1 MSHFAQIEN
10 GIVINV
16 IVAEQDY
23 IDTIS
28 GIWVQTSYNTRGGIH
43 YAPNSSPPVADD
55 GIALRYNFASI
66 GFNYDSTVDA
76 FYSPQPLPS
85 WILNTTTYIWEP
97 PVPMP
102 TDGTYVW
109 DETTISWEKVKLASQ
124 ENN

>member
-28 GIWVQTSYNTRGGIH
+28 GTWVQTSYNTRGGIH
-43 YAPNSSPPVADD
+43 YVPNSSPPVADD
-55 GIALRYNFASI
+55 GIALRYNFAGI
-66 GFNYDSTVDA
+66 GSNYDSTVDA
-76 FYSPQPLPS
+76 FYGPQPLPS
-85 WILNTTTYIWEP
+85 WILNTTTYLWEP

-102 TDGTYVW
+102 TIGGPYSW
-109 DETTISWEKVKLASQ
+109 DETTKRKRHDSRE
-124 ENN
+124 